1 MVGAIPFQIINLSL
15 LNQINMKRKLLVI
28 LTLILVIS
36 WPTIGFGITTATPSL
51 SAEQIQLLNRLL
63 TKVAVLQAKLN
74 ELQAQA
80 ASLPVSLRLTKQLS
94 RGTSDEE
101 IKVLQ
106 EMLATDPE
114 IYPEGHTTGYF
125 GPLTEKALRKFQKKT
140 GLTDTGKVDGQTLWR
155 VNQLLTEGA
164 GHSGK
169 IPPGLLRAPGILKK
183 LGGGATTTPPGG
195 DILAPT
201 IISLNTTSTL
211 ATSTRIIWQ
220 TNELTVGTIRYA
232 TTTPVAISSLLFV
245 SDLTWQTNHQ
255 LTLADLSTSTTYYY
269 YLLATD
275 YAGNHSTSTTASF
288 TTSGQ

>member
-1 MVGAIPFQIINLSL
+1 M
-15 LNQINMKRKLLVI
+15 VI

-164 GHSGK
+164 GHLEETWGRGNHDPTRWRHFGADDYFSEYH
-169 IPPGLLRAPGILKK
+169 LN
-183 LGGGATTTPPGG
+183 LG
-195 DILAPT
+195 DKHE
-201 IISLNTTSTL
+201 N
-211 ATSTRIIWQ
+211 
-220 TNELTVGTIRYA
+220 Y
-232 TTTPVAISSLLFV
+232 
-245 SDLTWQTNHQ
+245 
-255 LTLADLSTSTTYYY
+255 LADE
-269 YLLATD
+269 
-275 YAGNHSTSTTASF
+275 
-288 TTSGQ
+288 